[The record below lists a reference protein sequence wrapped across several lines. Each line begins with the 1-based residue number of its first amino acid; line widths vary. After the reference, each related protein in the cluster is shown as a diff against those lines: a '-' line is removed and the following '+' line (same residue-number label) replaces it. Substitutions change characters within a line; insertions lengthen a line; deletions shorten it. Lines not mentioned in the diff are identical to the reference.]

1 MVRFI
6 ALAAAAYLIYRLIR
20 GPKKKPPPGPSDET
34 VVDQMIQDPYCG
46 AYFPS
51 SKAVPAKVDGQKLY
65 FCSEKCRDAYLA
77 RYRAHDAQPREEER
91 S

>member
-1 MVRFI
+1 MVRI
-6 ALAAAAYLIYRLIR
+6 LALAAAAYLIYRLIR
-20 GPKKKPPPGPSDET
+20 GPKKKPPPAGQGSET

-51 SKAVPAKVDGQKLY
+51 SQAVTAKVDGQKLH

-77 RYRAHDAQPREEER
+77 RYRAHDAQ